1 MWRAIIIALALV
13 VVVQHGTPMV
23 GEAMGMPAAPAYC
36 QGSDCA
42 AQHHSPQ
49 QDGMGTVMLCIA
61 VLAVAVIASEQM
73 LTRRGMRMVP
83 LRRAFGRARMPA
95 YRGPPAHGPPRPL
108 RPCVLL
114 R

>member
-23 GEAMGMPAAPAYC
+23 GEAMSMSPAPAYC
-36 QGSDCA
+36 QGSDCVA
-42 AQHHSPQ
+42 HPDSSQ

-61 VLAVAVIASEQM
+61 VLAIAVIAREQM
-73 LTRRGMRMVP
+73 LTRRDMRMVP
-83 LRRAFGRARMPA
+83 LRRAFERARMPA